1 MKRNKIYLA
10 GIVLCAIG
18 LLSGCDE
25 DLPSYANLTVD
36 AKTLT
41 IDLDETTEGVLI
53 LLKAMADI
61 KCLVQMQ
68 Q

>member
-41 IDLDETTEGVLI
+41 IDLDETTEGSFNI
-53 LLKAMADI
+53 IEGNGGKQFAE
-61 KCLVQMQ
+61 
-68 Q
+68 